1 MTMNITIP
9 EGKSLQDLHDL
20 AQMMLRKPHDYSEE
34 SLDLARALAGAA
46 PLTGITGFRLEV
58 VPGTNPDRLAL
69 KHPDGQTVKYYGRS
83 LLESRGH
90 TDLPPVPASDI
101 TVTIP
106 ANATDAQILAAV
118 REVLG

>member
-1 MTMNITIP
+1 MNITVPDDTDLGELRRHAARIIEYP
-9 EGKSLQDLHDL
+9 DGYAEASLKL
-20 AQMMLRKPHDYSEE
+20 AK
-34 SLDLARALAGAA
+34 ALVS
-46 PLTGITGFRLEV
+46 TTVTGFRLEV
-58 VPGTNPDRLAL
+58 VPGTNPDRLVL
-69 KHPDGQTVKYYGRS
+69 KHPDGQTVKYYNRS

-90 TDLPPVPASDI
+90 TNLPPAPAPDI